1 MMELLVDLP
10 VIRDFMSSIVVTGN
24 KRVWWLVFDIVVGT
38 RVVGGMVVEAKDWLL
53 WFSVW

>member
-53 WFSVW
+53 WFSVC